1 MEEKDSKSEHRH
13 GETPQKKTES
23 TVGRSAGLLTGPEN
37 QVGSKACRSA
47 GKEVER
53 KKVMKGKGKGKGNA
67 SDNER
72 KEEGEGE

>member
-1 MEEKDSKSEHRH
+1 MNRY
-13 GETPQKKTES
+13 
-23 TVGRSAGLLTGPEN
+23 GPEQPVWAN
-37 QVGSKACRSA
+37 CFCTDVKSVARRGRVKSLPAA

-53 KKVMKGKGKGKGNA
+53 KKVMKGKGKGNENA